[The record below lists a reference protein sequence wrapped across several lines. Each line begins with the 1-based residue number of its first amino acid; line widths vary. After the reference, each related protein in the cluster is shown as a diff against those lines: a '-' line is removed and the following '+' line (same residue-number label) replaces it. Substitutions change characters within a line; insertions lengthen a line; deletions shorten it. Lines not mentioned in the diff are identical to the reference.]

1 MKPMP
6 AAVKAGY
13 VAPYDSW
20 ANRLATYRFVKDIPL
35 TNDDPGYETLQAMG
49 EGLAQF
55 KETPV
60 LICWGAKDFVFDDD
74 FLAMWQQ
81 HVPHAEVKYYSDA
94 GHYVLEDETEA
105 VCGEIETFLGR

>member
-1 MKPMP
+1 MAVMKPMP

-35 TNDDPGYETLQAMG
+35 TSDDPGYDTLLAMG
-49 EGLAQF
+49 QGLAQF

-74 FLAMWQQ
+74 FGTLS
-81 HVPHAEVKYYSDA
+81 H
-94 GHYVLEDETEA
+94 
-105 VCGEIETFLGR
+105 F